1 MPRCCSS
8 TPRKKLPPPTTIAT
22 WTPLCTTSA
31 ICAAIEPTTSG
42 STPSWPPPKASP
54 DSLSRTLLY
63 AIRPTPRVAS
73 YAALVMNVRRLPHR
87 VTAHVTLPASCRSIR
102 SGPGSEAYESGDL
115 DALALEK
122 SANGLLVVGD
132 RRLVE
137 QAVVLVER
145 AHAALDDA
153 SDGSLGLALLACR
166 RLGDAGL
173 AGHDVRRDVGPG
185 EVLRRH
191 RCDLQSNVVSSSFV
205 GTNELHEHAD
215 LRRQVLGALV
225 KVRVGR
231 AVETCH
237 GDELDLLADLGRDRR
252 DGLGHGL
259 AGGERD
265 GLSGGDRV
273 GPGLVDSDD
282 DLLGERDELVV
293 LGDEVGLGAELD
305 ERRAGGRHDAVGSIT
320 VGTLGQLR
328 GTGDPEQLGGLDEV
342 AIGLSECLLSVHHPG
357 PGLVPELLHIGSS
370 DCHVRCTSLCW
381 SGW

>member
-1 MPRCCSS
+1 MAI
-8 TPRKKLPPPTTIAT
+8 TAADVKKLRDQTGAGMMDAKKALTEADGDFVKAAELLRITGAAKLAKRSDRDASNGIVAAAGSALIQLGAETDFVAKNDEFVSLAEQIVIAVDKAGADSVSSAQIITLASGETVAEAVSTIAAKIGEKIE
-22 WTPLCTTSA
+22 LVAVARFDGTTH
-31 ICAAIEPTTSG
+31 
-42 STPSWPPPKASP
+42 
-54 DSLSRTLLY
+54 
-63 AIRPTPRVAS
+63 S
-73 YAALVMNVRRLPHR
+73 YLHQ
-87 VTAHVTLPASCRSIR
+87 RS
-102 SGPGSEAYESGDL
+102 
-115 DALALEK
+115 K
-122 SANGLLVVGD
+122 
-132 RRLVE
+132 
-137 QAVVLVER
+137 
-145 AHAALDDA
+145 
-153 SDGSLGLALLACR
+153 
-166 RLGDAGL
+166 
-173 AGHDVRRDVGPG
+173 
-185 EVLRRH
+185 
-191 RCDLQSNVVSSSFV
+191 
-205 GTNELHEHAD
+205 D

-265 GLSGGDRV
+265 DLSGGDRV

>member
-42 STPSWPPPKASP
+42 STPSRPPPKASP

-237 GDELDLLADLGRDRR
+237 GDELDLL
-252 DGLGHGL
+252 
-259 AGGERD
+259 
-265 GLSGGDRV
+265 
-273 GPGLVDSDD
+273 
-282 DLLGERDELVV
+282 VV